1 MRKTRIAPAPWFSL
15 VLILAGSLPSPAAEA
30 AEAAEAR
37 MTRGKLAADLG
48 DPHAA
53 EQLFADVA
61 ADAAVPANA
70 RAEALVRLG
79 VVQRTLGKT
88 QASAAAFEAAMQSR
102 ARDAEVTR
110 LVTLAVAGVAP
121 DRARWATQWA
131 QVKLASP
138 SAMAKAPPVIVW
150 PGPGPQG
157 VRQALPAAEPV
168 TLDLE
173 DVPLI
178 ALLHHLLTPWRPGD
192 KSCARCNWPGPGTTR
207 GFESWPESYQ
217 PPAAVLRLDLVI
229 HSGVQGHH
237 AADVFDPRSAR
248 LTVKASKMPWNELFE
263 NVLAS
268 NGLGFVLDKG
278 LLFIARVEDLGAYDH
293 IRGRTYGGLPVTFNM
308 LDGRMVDVLG
318 LFGDVTGMRIVSEG
332 ELEGAVTLVVTD
344 RPAMQVLDLVLAAN
358 DLGPTPVEA
367 REAKPG
373 QTGLRIRRLA
383 DVKGGGV
390 VDLSK
395 LMLAVPSP

>member
-1 MRKTRIAPAPWFSL
+1 MRKTRHAPASWFWL
-15 VLILAGSLPSPAAEA
+15 VLILAGSMPSPAAEA

-37 MTRGKLAADLG
+37 MTRGKIAADLG
-48 DPHAA
+48 DPRAA

-61 ADAAVPANA
+61 ADGAASERA
-70 RAEALVRLG
+70 RAEARVRLG

-110 LVTLAVAGVAP
+110 LVTLAIAGVAP

-131 QVKLASP
+131 QVQLVPP
-138 SAMAKAPPVIVW
+138 SALAKARPAIVW
-150 PGPGPQG
+150 PGPGPKG
-157 VRQALPAAEPV
+157 VRQALPAADPV

-178 ALLHHLLTPWRPGD
+178 AFLHHLLTPWRPGD
-192 KSCARCNWPGPGTTR
+192 KSCARCDWPGPRTTR

-217 PPAAVLRLDLVI
+217 PPAAVSRLDLVI
-229 HSGVQGHH
+229 HSGVQGHRAPDIH
-237 AADVFDPRSAR
+237 DPRSAR
-248 LTVKASKMPWNELFE
+248 VTVKASKMPWNELFE

-293 IRGRTYGGLPVTFNM
+293 IRGRTYGGPPVTFNM
-308 LDGRMVDVLG
+308 LDGGIGEVLG
-318 LFGDVTGMRIVSEG
+318 LFGDVTGMRIVPDADP
-332 ELEGAVTLVVTD
+332 EGAVTLVVTD

-358 DLGPTPVEA
+358 DLAPSLVEA
-367 REAKPG
+367 HDAKPG
-373 QTGLRIRRLA
+373 RTGLRIRRLA
-383 DVKGGGV
+383 DAKGDV

-395 LMLAVPSP
+395 LTPAVHGH